1 MNTPIE
7 TLIGL
12 SNGEEAMNK
21 QGKRTQR
28 TEAAEASKKAILDAA
43 EALFAQKGYEAVSLQ
58 EISNRAGVT
67 RGLPTYFFGSKE
79 GLYRAVLE
87 RTFALTLTHELLKLL
102 REQAQ
107 HPEATPEEGLR
118 VVIERLF
125 DFLVTHP
132 TFIRITEWEALS
144 GGRYLGNLPRL
155 VTTLQEA
162 VQVLQ
167 EEVGWHD
174 DAQQFLIDLVALCW
188 FPLAQA
194 ATFLT
199 PLGVDIGDP
208 AFLARRKQHVVHL
221 LLDGIRDGKGSRVH
235 LTPHRPSTP

>member
-1 MNTPIE
+1 MSRQDST
-7 TLIGL
+7 
-12 SNGEEAMNK
+12 
-21 QGKRTQR
+21 QGKRTR
-28 TEAAEASKKAILDAA
+28 RAEAAEASKSAILDAA
-43 EALFAQKGYEAVSLQ
+43 EALFAQHGYEATSLQ
-58 EISNRAGVT
+58 EISDRAGVT

-79 GLYRAVLE
+79 DLYRAVLE
-87 RTFALTLTHELLKLL
+87 RTFALSLTHDLLKLL

-107 HPEATPEEGLR
+107 HPEMRPEEGLR
-118 VVIERLF
+118 VVIERFF

-132 TFIRITEWEALS
+132 NFVRITEWEALS

-155 VTTLQEA
+155 VTTLHDA

-174 DAQQFLIDLVALCW
+174 GAEQFLIDLVALCW

-194 ATFLT
+194 ATFLK

-208 AFLARRKQHVVHL
+208 AF
-221 LLDGIRDGKGSRVH
+221 
-235 LTPHRPSTP
+235 